1 MIKDAEAEAVPVGA
15 LPAARPDRLVRAD
28 RGDSRER
35 LDLVLQRHLADIP
48 EASRTKIQDWIREG
62 HVLVNGKAGRPS
74 DKVQTGDEISVVLPP
89 PPPPKGE
96 IIPEDIALSVLYE
109 DDYLLVIDKPPGLVV
124 HPAVGHRQGTLVHAL
139 LFRSQDWGGESD
151 RPGLVHRLD
160 KDTSGVLIVAKTQG
174 AHALLTKAMRNRTME
189 KQYWAVV
196 YGRPPV
202 QKGKIDLKVLRD
214 RLDRKRMTTSRLEGR
229 DSTTVYERMG
239 ESTGAKAGVSLLEC
253 TLVTGRTH
261 QIRVHLKSQNL
272 PIVGDPTYGSP
283 RWKGIKDEE
292 LAAACR
298 DFPRQALHARRLAVD
313 HPITGKHH
321 EFIAP
326 IPADMASLLGAA
338 EISATKERAV
348 GVSGG
353 GYSK

>member
-1 MIKDAEAEAVPVGA
+1 MIDEVRPARAPREAGAERIE
-15 LPAARPDRLVRAD
+15 RIERIVRAD

-62 HVLVNGKAGRPS
+62 HALVNGKAGRPS
-74 DKVQTGDEISVVLPP
+74 DKVQTGDEIRVVLPP

-96 IIPEDIALSVLYE
+96 IIPEDIALSVLFE

-139 LFRSQDWGGESD
+139 LFRSLDWGGEAD

-174 AHALLTKAMRNRTME
+174 AHALLTKAMKNRTME
-189 KQYWAVV
+189 KQFWAVV

-214 RLDRKRMTTSRLEGR
+214 RLDRKRMTTSRIEGR
-229 DSTTVYERMG
+229 DSTTLYERLG
-239 ESTGAKAGVSLLEC
+239 ESVGTKLGVSLLEC

-272 PIVGDPTYGSP
+272 PIVGDATYGSP

-292 LAAACR
+292 LASVCR
-298 DFPRQALHARRLAVD
+298 EFPRQALHARRLAVD
-313 HPITGKHH
+313 HPITGQRC

-326 IPADMASLLGAA
+326 IPDDMKSLLQAA
-338 EISATKERAV
+338 GIPSTR
-348 GVSGG
+348 S
-353 GYSK
+353 